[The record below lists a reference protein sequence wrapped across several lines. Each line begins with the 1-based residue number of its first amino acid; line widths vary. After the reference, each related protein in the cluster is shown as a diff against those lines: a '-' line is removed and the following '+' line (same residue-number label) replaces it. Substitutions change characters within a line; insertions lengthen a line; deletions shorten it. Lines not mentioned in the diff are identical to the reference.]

1 MRHSMLNTTAIAF
14 ALALLPLQA
23 WAQQATQDADA
34 VLAQAAPPVRLNAP
48 GASPEGIAPT
58 LNQNTPGQEL
68 RSGPTVTSGGVTNG
82 LFPALGNTLLND
94 GIDFHGVL
102 LDHFLA
108 NPSAGNLPGYTSN
121 LGVFRP
127 SADFDL
133 GKIAGLSGAT
143 IHTSITYFFTKD
155 NEPGIIADTGGAA
168 DGYQTTPIL
177 STTILT
183 RLTYEQ
189 RLLDDKLDLEVG
201 RSNVHQYFFIPNSL
215 DFFSYDSPVL
225 YVDADFNSIPYGVY
239 MGKATYHFTPFWYVQ
254 GGAFEDDYRD
264 EVEQPFK
271 LGNSRAS
278 GAQLLGEVA
287 YRSEFNTEAYPA
299 KLRAG
304 LRVEHPHRALEQ
316 QGHRRERLRRHR
328 GDQLRRRRRDLRPGC
343 EGGLPERGC
352 GGAWAPAGEYPVVWP
367 GGFCGRPAAA
377 DQPRC
382 YGRRQLHRLR
392 PVPAVR
398 HARAGGAWHTA

>member
-271 LGNSRAS
+271 LGNSRGFGRAVAGAKWPIGAS
-278 GAQLLGEVA
+278 STPRPTRPTSSWASSGTPAPGA
-287 YRSEFNTEAYPA
+287 RTT
-299 KLRAG
+299 R
-304 LRVEHPHRALEQ
+304 
-316 QGHRRERLRRHR
+316 
-328 GDQLRRRRRDLRPGC
+328 
-343 EGGLPERGC
+343 
-352 GGAWAPAGEYPVVWP
+352 APARTPP
-367 GGFCGRPAAA
+367 PPSRRPTTPAAA
-377 DQPRC
+377 
-382 YGRRQLHRLR
+382 
-392 PVPAVR
+392 
-398 HARAGGAWHTA
+398 